1 MKKKHLISH
10 QNLLS
15 KTLKVNIE
23 EMYLT
28 IIKTIH
34 DQHMDNIILSG
45 EKLKISPQNKEQDK
59 NTHSHHFYSA

>member
-1 MKKKHLISH
+1 
-10 QNLLS
+10 
-15 KTLKVNIE
+15 
-23 EMYLT
+23 MYLT